1 MPNDLFAPGRLW
13 QRLMAL
19 VLIPFAGWRIVV
31 WWSHDGS
38 FWLAV
43 ASGIAAF
50 IFFALSI
57 PPFYAAWLRFG
68 ERLNRIMMTVIFGAI
83 YFLFLPFLL
92 VFVVPKN
99 KLRTRKTKEIES
111 FWEEHTDNNDTI
123 QDMMRMG

>member
-1 MPNDLFAPGRLW
+1 
-13 QRLMAL
+13 MAL

>member
-19 VLIPFAGWRIVV
+19 VLIPLAGWRIVV

-111 FWEEHTDNNDTI
+111 FWEEHTDHNDTI